1 MRSLILAA
9 VLAVTLPVAAQ
20 AQQLIGSYYA
30 TLGPNDLYNSSGT
43 RLSDFGAILQQ
54 DRANVH
60 RFGIYDALDQ
70 GDPYFGNRN
79 VRSQIPSIWR
89 YGSGGQSIPANLAAG
104 YQQDIYVE
112 IYGYGSTVQYI
123 VVSQAAG

>member
-1 MRSLILAA
+1 MRSFFLAA
-9 VLAVTLPVAAQ
+9 ILAVTLPVAAQ

-43 RLSDFGAILQQ
+43 RLGDFGAILQQ

-60 RFGIYDALDQ
+60 RFGIYDPLDQ

-79 VRSQIPSIWR
+79 VRSQIPNIWR
-89 YGSGGQSIPANLAAG
+89 YGAGAQTIPGNLSAG
-104 YQQDIYVE
+104 YAQDIYVE

-123 VVSQAAG
+123 VVHQGAG

>member
-1 MRSLILAA
+1 MRTL
-9 VLAVTLPVAAQ
+9 VLAVALALVAPVAAS

-43 RLSDFGAILQQ
+43 RLGGLGSILQQ

-60 RFGIYDALDQ
+60 RFGIYDAGDQ

-79 VRSQIPSIWR
+79 VRSQIPNIWR
-89 YGSGGQSIPANLAAG
+89 YGAGGQSIIGNLNAG
-104 YQQDIYVE
+104 YPQSIYVE
-112 IYGYGSTVQYI
+112 IYGYGSNVQYI

>member
-1 MRSLILAA
+1 MRSLFLAA
-9 VLAVTLPVAAQ
+9 LLAISAPVAAS

-60 RFGIYDALDQ
+60 RFGIYDQGDQ

-79 VRSQIPSIWR
+79 VRSQIPNIWR
-89 YGSGGQSIPANLAAG
+89 YGAGGQSIPGNLSAG
-104 YQQDIYVE
+104 YAQDIYVE

-123 VVSQAAG
+123 VVSQGAG

>member
-1 MRSLILAA
+1 MRSFFLAA
-9 VLAVTLPVAAQ
+9 ILAVTLPVAAQ

-43 RLSDFGAILQQ
+43 RLSSFGAILQQ

-60 RFGIYDALDQ
+60 RFGIYDAFDQ
-70 GDPYFGNRN
+70 GDPFFGNAN

-89 YGSGGQSIPANLAAG
+89 YGNGGQSIPGNLSAG
-104 YQQDIYVE
+104 YAQDIYVE
-112 IYGYGSTVQYI
+112 IFGYGSTVQYI
-123 VVSQAAG
+123 EVSQAAG

>member
-1 MRSLILAA
+1 MRSLFLAA
-9 VLAVTLPVAAQ
+9 LLAISAPVAAS
-20 AQQLIGSYYA
+20 AQQLIGSYAA

-70 GDPYFGNRN
+70 GDPFFGNAT
-79 VRSQIPSIWR
+79 VRAQIPNIWR
-89 YGSGGQSIPANLAAG
+89 YGPSGQSIPRNLSDG
-104 YQQDIYVE
+104 YEQYIYVE
-112 IYGYGSTVQYI
+112 IYGFGSTVQYI
-123 VVSQAAG
+123 VVSQYAG